1 MRIIL
6 LDVKVPCVNL
16 SCCSTNPMLCML
28 YYRPAS
34 PEPKQ
39 REQQQRP
46 ASSADS
52 TAASACT
59 SQSLMTSSTVSNTN
73 GSVRTE
79 AANNKPPKPPRAFQV
94 SFVLSVSHF
103 YGKLLISYYF
113 LNGIGSNLLP

>member
-1 MRIIL
+1 
-6 LDVKVPCVNL
+6 
-16 SCCSTNPMLCML
+16 ML

-39 REQQQRP
+39 RQQQRL

-59 SQSLMTSSTVSNTN
+59 SQSLMTSSTVSNTSGN
-73 GSVRTE
+73 VRTE

-94 SFVLSVSHF
+94 SVILSVSHF
-103 YGKLLISYYF
+103 YGKLLITLYF
-113 LNGIGSNLLP
+113 SIGIGSDLLAREPDP